1 MMMTLNVPDRI
12 YNGTGISLF
21 FSYNED
27 ASGDVQY
34 GDYDEWL
41 EIKET
46 ADLLISLLAGD
57 FTYEDETI
65 TVSGLLDISGSVK
78 YSTADEEDKPGL
90 ESLYLE
96 NMSYVFSDGGE
107 LCLYFDGDL
116 INPNEDWSVSSENIC
131 ADVIMDDGTYFVFE
145 GYVTGAVPAG
155 DSVSICGT
163 LTLAEGDETSFDTER
178 IERVLWYVNTSSRAY
193 YDTEIFIPAD
203 DDFEISCT
211 VAEDGT
217 LSGTIT
223 PAFDALENAAL
234 SEFSSISYADHVLC
248 VRMSVSLWNDGEL
261 LICMED
267 DLSLTID
274 CGDSDWGSAEFTI
287 DASELADL
295 DYNEFEIT
303 ALAVSEN
310 WKYETDAGVTVTKTE
325 TIYE

>member
-1 MMMTLNVPDRI
+1 M
-12 YNGTGISLF
+12 
-21 FSYNED
+21 
-27 ASGDVQY
+27 
-34 GDYDEWL
+34 
-41 EIKET
+41 
-46 ADLLISLLAGD
+46 
-57 FTYEDETI
+57 
-65 TVSGLLDISGSVK
+65 
-78 YSTADEEDKPGL
+78 
-90 ESLYLE
+90 
-96 NMSYVFSDGGE
+96 
-107 LCLYFDGDL
+107 
-116 INPNEDWSVSSENIC
+116 
-131 ADVIMDDGTYFVFE
+131 
-145 GYVTGAVPAG
+145 
-155 DSVSICGT
+155 
-163 LTLAEGDETSFDTER
+163 
-178 IERVLWYVNTSSRAY
+178 NTSSRVY
-193 YDTEIFIPAD
+193 YDTEIFIPGD
-203 DDFEISCT
+203 NDFEISCT

-234 SEFSSISYADHVLC
+234 SEFSSISYADHVLR
-248 VRMSVSLWNDGEL
+248 VRMSVSFWKDGEL